1 MKNINLI
8 QGDCI
13 EEMQKL
19 IEDNVKV
26 DLILTD
32 PPYGTIKGLTL
43 NHTKNFKKELVE
55 WDNPIP
61 IKPMFECCEQLL
73 KQSRCC
79 ILFSNQKF
87 TYDLYNNQISNLPY
101 IYQYIWLK
109 NEWGNQFMVN
119 KAPLKKTEDIMVFKK
134 KYDLDSDSELR
145 RYSKY
150 LFNKIGLS
158 KKAIMEKCGNQKLDH
173 FFRFNSLQFSL
184 PVEEA
189 YQQLI
194 DLFNIDEFDGFI
206 RYSELHSKGGS
217 PVFNLCGNSHKI
229 NVLEYKKPKYKSL
242 HPTQKPV
249 DLLEDLICTYTD
261 EGDLVLDFTM
271 GSGSTGV
278 ACQNTNRRFIGI
290 ELEKEYYDIAC
301 DRIQNNN
308 QTRLI

>member
-1 MKNINLI
+1 MQKYNLI
-8 QGDCI
+8 HGDCL
-13 EEMQKL
+13 EEMNKL
-19 IEDNVKV
+19 IQDNVKV

-43 NHTKNFKKELVE
+43 NDTKNFKKELVE

-79 ILFSNQKF
+79 ILFNNQKF
-87 TYDLYNNQISNLPY
+87 TFDLYNNQISNLPY

-145 RYSKY
+145 EYSEY

-173 FFRFNSLQFSL
+173 FFFFISLQFSL

-206 RYSELHSKGGS
+206 RYSELHSKDGS
-217 PVFNLCGNSHKI
+217 PVFNLCGNSHKT

-249 DLLEDLICTYTD
+249 DLLEDLICTYTN

-278 ACQNTNRRFIGI
+278 ACQNTNRDFIGI
-290 ELEKEYYDIAC
+290 ELDEEYFNIAKERC
-301 DRIQNNN
+301 NNY
-308 QTRLI
+308 QSTLL